1 MFNKIAARFEV
12 FKFFTNIILTKKNI
26 STSEKNNIL
35 DYLLSW
41 IDLHISIYITD
52 RMLLVHI
59 ISIKNYSC
67 KHMDLI
73 KYGISIDLLN
83 KMKDQYNMDNT
94 FSSQQHLDFCNLR
107 YPKTWWSNNSCWIHT
122 LRFYCISNWLHI
134 VWTKIHIL
142 SFKNQIS
149 RSCKINQ

>member
-1 MFNKIAARFEV
+1 MFNKIAARFEEI
-12 FKFFTNIILTKKNI
+12 KFFTNIILTKQNI

-41 IDLHISIYITD
+41 IALAYIYLTECCW
-52 RMLLVHI
+52 HI
-59 ISIKNYSC
+59 ISMKNYTC

-94 FSSQQHLDFCNLR
+94 FSSKQHLDFCNLR
-107 YPKTWWSNNSCWIHT
+107 YPKTWLSNNSCWIHT
-122 LRFYCISNWLHI
+122 LCFYCISNWLHI
-134 VWTKIHIL
+134 VWTKMHIL

-149 RSCKINQ
+149 RSCKINK

>member
-1 MFNKIAARFEV
+1 MRQVNVSQISYWQNKTFQQV
-12 FKFFTNIILTKKNI
+12 KKKYFRLLI
-26 STSEKNNIL
+26 VMDSTCI
-35 DYLLSW
+35 YL
-41 IDLHISIYITD
+41 TD

-59 ISIKNYSC
+59 ISIKNCTC

-94 FSSQQHLDFCNLR
+94 FSSKQHLDFCNLR
-107 YPKTWWSNNSCWIHT
+107 YPKTWLSNNSCWIQT
-122 LRFYCISNWLHI
+122 LSFYCISNWLHI
-134 VWTKIHIL
+134 VWTKMHIL